1 MPIFSLLSFVKNVLR
16 EIYVH
21 LAHLIVAINTKVVFS
36 QSEDKTKD
44 KAFIVFFLLKLPAFH
59 VHDDVCGMLG

>member
-1 MPIFSLLSFVKNVLR
+1 MPIFSLLCFVKNILR

-21 LAHLIVAINTKVVFS
+21 LAHFIVAINTKVVFS

-44 KAFIVFFLLKLPAFH
+44 KAF
-59 VHDDVCGMLG
+59 